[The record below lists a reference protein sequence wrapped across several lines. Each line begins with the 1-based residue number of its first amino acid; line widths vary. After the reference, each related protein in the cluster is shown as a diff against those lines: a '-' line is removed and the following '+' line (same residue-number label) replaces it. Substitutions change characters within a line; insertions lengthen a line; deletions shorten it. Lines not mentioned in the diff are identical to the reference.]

1 MLRAWLTTYNSLS
14 THWVVYH
21 FCFCRDGNYL
31 LVEWGSRIRV
41 KWVEGL
47 YPPNSSLLLRHDPF
61 WKKLKTKQWGC
72 QWKKPSSLLKGGK
85 SEFILKFTRGS
96 SQLMKTPNSMFQWD
110 NSVMNFYSNKANK
123 ENCWSVN
130 RLQKVSA
137 GSLKDD
143 RLETEV
149 GKQWLVRG

>member
-1 MLRAWLTTYNSLS
+1 
-14 THWVVYH
+14 
-21 FCFCRDGNYL
+21 
-31 LVEWGSRIRV
+31 
-41 KWVEGL
+41 
-47 YPPNSSLLLRHDPF
+47 
-61 WKKLKTKQWGC
+61 
-72 QWKKPSSLLKGGK
+72 
-85 SEFILKFTRGS
+85 
-96 SQLMKTPNSMFQWD
+96 MKTPNSMFQWD
-110 NSVMNFYSNKANK
+110 NSVMKFYSNKANK

>member
-1 MLRAWLTTYNSLS
+1 
-14 THWVVYH
+14 
-21 FCFCRDGNYL
+21 
-31 LVEWGSRIRV
+31 
-41 KWVEGL
+41 
-47 YPPNSSLLLRHDPF
+47 
-61 WKKLKTKQWGC
+61 
-72 QWKKPSSLLKGGK
+72 
-85 SEFILKFTRGS
+85 
-96 SQLMKTPNSMFQWD
+96 MKTPNSMFQWD

-149 GKQWLVRG
+149 GKQ